1 MDVKGATRTSFL
13 GSGEPLR
20 MKRLRVLIRVLG
32 SHGVEGVFC
41 VEVIA
46 GVERLQIKK
55 WESG

>member
-1 MDVKGATRTSFL
+1 MGVKGGIRTSFL

-20 MKRLRVLIRVLG
+20 MNRLRVLIRVLG

-46 GVERLQIKK
+46 RGERLQIKK